1 MVTMSTGASALSEYK
16 AGFYAHLLNL
26 GYSGSAAT
34 KHRALLGEFAG
45 WAESRGIPVE
55 DLAAIDAGA
64 FFDGRNAGAY
74 KSLRTPR
81 SLEPLFVYLRQAGAV
96 ASLTP
101 QRPSGALE
109 IFLGRYLAF
118 LTTERGLT
126 SGTTAMY
133 VRVARR
139 LGAELFVAGD
149 LDWHSL
155 RAGDVIGFAGRT
167 CAAHGVSWAR
177 QIVSALRCLLRYLQ
191 LEGLSDFALDHA
203 VLAVAGVSPPPPSGI
218 GRADAEALL
227 LSCDRQSPLGRRDYA
242 ILMLLCRLGL
252 RGGEAIGLTL
262 DDIDWRAAEIV
273 VVGKGGRRDR
283 LPLQAEVGD
292 ALAGYLHHGRPQV
305 NDDRAVFL
313 RHCAPIRGLRAT
325 GSIRS
330 ILERA
335 CARAGIAYVNPHRLR
350 HTVAT
355 EMLRAGV
362 ALRDIGQVL
371 GHQTI
376 AATAVYAKVD
386 LETLRAVTRGWPQV
400 QA

>member
-1 MVTMSTGASALSEYK
+1 MVTMSTSASALSDYK
-16 AGFYAHLLNL
+16 AGFYAHLRNL
-26 GYSGSAAT
+26 GYSSSAAT

-45 WAESRGIPVE
+45 WAGVRGIPVE
-55 DLAAIDAGA
+55 DLATADAEVFFDDRSAGA
-64 FFDGRNAGAY
+64 H

-81 SLEPLFVYLRQAGAV
+81 SLVPLFVYLRQIGVV
-96 ASLTP
+96 ALPTP
-101 QRPSGALE
+101 RASSGALE
-109 IFLGRYLAF
+109 IFLDRYVAF
-118 LTTERGLT
+118 LTAERGLT
-126 SGTTAMY
+126 SGTTVMY
-133 VRVARR
+133 VRVARQ
-139 LGAELFVAGD
+139 LGAELVVAGE

-155 RAGDVIGFAGRT
+155 RAGAVTDFAGRT
-167 CAAHGVSWAR
+167 CAGHGVSWAR

-203 VLAVAGVSPPPPSGI
+203 VLSVAGVSPPPPRGV
-218 GRADAEALL
+218 GRADVDALL
-227 LSCDRQSPLGRRDYA
+227 SSCDRESGIGRRDYA

-283 LPLQAEVGD
+283 LPLQAEIGE
-292 ALAGYLHHGRPQV
+292 ALADYIHHGRPQV
-305 NDDRAVFL
+305 KDRAVFL
-313 RHCAPIRGLRAT
+313 RYCAPIRGLGAT

-335 CARAGIAYVNPHRLR
+335 CARAGIAYVHPHRLR

-362 ALRDIGQVL
+362 PLRDIGQVL
-371 GHQTI
+371 GHQNVAT
-376 AATAVYAKVD
+376 TAVYAKVD

-400 QA
+400 PA